1 MEGYIPPGWYDVA
14 KASTAPQQLA
24 RAIRSLG
31 GETFPEALEDWLRVE
46 LRQDNCTILAYFDGR
61 RPLSIR
67 RTAQVSAVHENLDR
81 VYVAGAYLLD
91 PFHDL
96 HANRAPAG
104 VYRLSDIAPDQF
116 HRNPYYLDY
125 YRATTIL
132 DELTFV
138 TYPAP
143 DVSLHICLGRDA
155 SSDSRFGPRE
165 VAAAQALA
173 PVVLALANRHW
184 AGLDAQGDYSG
195 TAVTDRLIATL
206 ERTEGIRLSPRQA
219 EVALLILR
227 GHSSVSIG
235 LKLGV
240 SPQTVK
246 VFRKQLYRKCAISS
260 QAELFNLLLPLLSE

>member
-1 MEGYIPPGWYDVA
+1 MEGYIPPGWYDLA
-14 KASTAPQQLA
+14 QTGAAPQYLA

-31 GETFPEALEDWLRVE
+31 GDGFPDALARWLRAE
-46 LRQDNCTILAYFDGR
+46 LHQDNVTVLAYFDGR
-61 RPLSIR
+61 RPLLILRS
-67 RTAQVSAVHENLDR
+67 AQVPAVHENLDR
-81 VYVAGAYLLD
+81 VYLAGAYLLD

-96 HANRAPAG
+96 HANRAPPG

-143 DVSLHICLGRDA
+143 DMSLHVCLGRDA
-155 SSDSRFGPRE
+155 SSNTRFGARE
-165 VAAAQALA
+165 VAAAQALS
-173 PVVLALANRHW
+173 PVVLALADRHW

-195 TAVTDRLIATL
+195 TAVTDRLIAML
-206 ERTEGIRLSPRQA
+206 DKAKGIRLSPRQA

-227 GHSSVSIG
+227 GHSSMSIG

-240 SPQTVK
+240 SAQTVK

-260 QAELFNLLLPLLSE
+260 QAELFHLMLPLLSE